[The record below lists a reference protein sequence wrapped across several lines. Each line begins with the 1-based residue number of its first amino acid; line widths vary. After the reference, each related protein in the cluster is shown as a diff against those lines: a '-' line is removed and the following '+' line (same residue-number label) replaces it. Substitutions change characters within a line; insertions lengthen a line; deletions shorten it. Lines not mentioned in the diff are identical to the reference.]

1 MKSFKEFNIITE
13 GRSKAQAEKSR
24 QSKSNPSEWVL
35 VNSGT
40 DTSPFWSV
48 RKKSG
53 GEQSVPTRAVG
64 PGPSK
69 TSPESKERQNR
80 AAAKSGNQKT
90 APEKKETEKKPN
102 WYNTGPE
109 PDKEKSEAPKKRP
122 DVGIPEKD
130 WDKQKEK
137 NKKAPKKP
145 SDEVR
150 CLGSGCPGT
159 PFGPGEGVPLDGRGN
174 PIAKK
179 PASKSTGN
187 QKKSGYVS
195 GPFKGKSSSTSS
207 KGSGGSKAF
216 GMRDVKVNDSKSTVK
231 KPVKSIQGGGKEP
244 FIKKSTSTSAASASA
259 SQIKKRSR
267 TAPYRRDAKTIYHQ
281 QRK

>member
-109 PDKEKSEAPKKRP
+109 PDKEKSKAPKKRP

-150 CLGSGCPGT
+150 CLGSGCKGSEHL
-159 PFGPGEGVPLDGRGN
+159 GPP
-174 PIAKK
+174 K
-179 PASKSTGN
+179 PASKSKNSPMSNYGKARSVKQVDGWGKTSYGTGST
-187 QKKSGYVS
+187 QKVS
-195 GPFKGKSSSTSS
+195 GAVPKSNSGRPF
-207 KGSGGSKAF
+207 
-216 GMRDVKVNDSKSTVK
+216 
-231 KPVKSIQGGGKEP
+231 
-244 FIKKSTSTSAASASA
+244 
-259 SQIKKRSR
+259 SR
-267 TAPYRRDAKTIYHQ
+267 GAKTVYHTNK
-281 QRK
+281 RKIW